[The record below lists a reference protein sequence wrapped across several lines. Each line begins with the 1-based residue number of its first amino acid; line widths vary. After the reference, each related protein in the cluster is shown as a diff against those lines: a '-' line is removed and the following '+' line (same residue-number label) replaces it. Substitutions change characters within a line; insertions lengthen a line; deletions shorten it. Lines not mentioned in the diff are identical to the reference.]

1 MQTFPAFGAGQARA
15 AGWRLEKHRR
25 RGAIQENEMSLK
37 ERLGLN
43 GAPLYVM
50 DGNAF
55 LFRGYFANAGMTRSD
70 GFPTGALHIVG
81 RVLLK
86 LLREERPEHFVFV
99 MDGHGRHFRH
109 EIFPAYKANRP
120 TPPEGLVAQI
130 EPLQD
135 MVRALGMK
143 VVVSEGCEAD
153 DCIASLASRYAGER
167 PVVII
172 GMDKDLRQCLAPG
185 VVMWDPASREEK
197 IITLESFRRETGLE
211 PSQWPDVQALIGDS
225 SDNVPGVKGIGEKTA
240 EKLFRDFKN
249 LEDVRDRMADVPPS
263 VRRKLEGNEE
273 AMFLYRDLTRLHTDC
288 CAHTLEEMA
297 VRPLDRQKAR
307 TFLREFEMNFLLRE
321 LDSLVRQGIV
331 ASTGEEEQAPAPG
344 TRAGRQ
350 LSLFDVAP
358 AVPAMESVE
367 DASALPSCAGREAA
381 VTPAPA
387 VGGFHGAGLCV
398 AVRTP
403 SGVKET
409 LFSGDPRALAAWA
422 GEASLLVTP
431 DMKRLLHGHRAFGTI
446 APARCFDLGLAAY
459 LLAPEDRD
467 YGWPSLS
474 ARHAERSGLPMERPA
489 SMALSLYDDMVKRLE
504 HDGLLPLLRDMEMP
518 LIPVLASME
527 DAGITIDRQALRQ
540 FLDEVQEELD
550 ALTLR
555 IYKEA
560 GQEFNIRSAQQIG
573 EILFK
578 KLGLATARS
587 TKGGQASTSQAVL
600 EKLSGKHPV
609 VDALLEFRKL
619 EKMRSTYLEP
629 LPRLAG
635 PDSRIH
641 TTFNQTATA
650 TGRLSSSNPNLQNIP
665 VRGDLGRRMR
675 TCFTAG
681 PGMSLVSADYS
692 QVELRVLAHY
702 SQDPTLLSAFRNGE
716 DIHTRTAALLYDVD
730 PSQIGPDERRRAK
743 TINFGLIY
751 GMGARKL
758 GQDLGIPLSEAR
770 MFIERYFAR
779 FAHIK
784 EFFDSVEEE
793 ARKNGY
799 VTTISGRR
807 RPLPD
812 MLSQSGQARALAE
825 RQAVNTLIQGSA
837 ADLIKFAMLAVY
849 RDEELRRRK
858 ARLLLQIHDELIVEA
873 PEAEAQAVASRLA
886 ALMTDTSAWGM
897 ELRVPLVA
905 DAGVGHNWGEAH

>member
-1 MQTFPAFGAGQARA
+1 
-15 AGWRLEKHRR
+15 
-25 RGAIQENEMSLK
+25 MSLK
-37 ERLGLN
+37 QRLGFTED
-43 GAPLYVM
+43 PLYVM

-55 LFRGYFANAGMTRSD
+55 LFRGFFANSSMSRSD

-86 LLREERPEHFVFV
+86 LLREEQPKHFVFI
-99 MDGHGRHFRH
+99 MDGHGKHFRH

-120 TPPEGLVAQI
+120 PAPEGLVMQI
-130 EPLQD
+130 EPLQN

-143 VVVSEGCEAD
+143 VLVSDGCEAD
-153 DCIASLASRYAGER
+153 DCIASLAARYGAER

-172 GMDKDLRQCLAPG
+172 GMDKDLRQCLSPR

-197 IITLESFRRETGLE
+197 LLTLDSFREETGLE
-211 PSQWPDVQALIGDS
+211 PSQWPDVQALIGDT

-240 EKLFRDFKN
+240 EKLFRDFRS
-249 LEDVRDRMADVPPS
+249 LEDVRDRMAEVPLS
-263 VRRKLEGNEE
+263 IRKKLEGNED
-273 AMFLYRDLTRLHTDC
+273 AMFLYRELTRLHTDC
-288 CAHTLEEMA
+288 CTEPLESLA
-297 VRPLDRQKAR
+297 VEPMDRQHAR
-307 TFLREFEMNFLLRE
+307 TFLREFEMNSLLRE
-321 LDSLVRQGIV
+321 LESLMRQGIV
-331 ASTGEEEQAPAPG
+331 SFRGEAAEETPAPAASG
-344 TRAGRQ
+344 RAARQ
-350 LSLFDVAP
+350 LSLFDEPAP
-358 AVPAMESVE
+358 VPSMDEVE
-367 DASALPSCAGREAA
+367 DASALPACAGRVVA
-381 VTPAPA
+381 VTPAP
-387 VGGFHGAGLCV
+387 VVNRSQSRGLCV
-398 AVRTP
+398 AVRE
-403 SGVKET
+403 GEKVREC
-409 LFSGDPRALAAWA
+409 LFAGDSRALVAWA
-422 GEASLLVTP
+422 SASSLMITP
-431 DMKRLLHGHRAFGTI
+431 DLKRLLHVHPAWGTI
-446 APARCFDLGLAAY
+446 SPSRCFDLGLAAY

-474 ARHAERSGLPMERPA
+474 ARHAEKSGLPMERPA
-489 SMALSLYDDMVKRLE
+489 SIALSLYDDMVKRLE
-504 HDGLLPLLRDMEMP
+504 HDGLLRLLHDMEMP

-527 DAGITIDRQALRQ
+527 DAGITIDRAALKA
-540 FLDEVQEELD
+540 FLDEVQTELD
-550 ALTLR
+550 ALTER

-578 KLGLATARS
+578 KLGLAAARS

-600 EKLSGKHPV
+600 EKLSGQHPV
-609 VDALLEFRKL
+609 VDALLEYRKL

-641 TTFNQTATA
+641 TTLNQTATA

-665 VRGDLGRRMR
+665 VRGELGRRMR

-681 PGMSLVSADYS
+681 PGMSLISADYS

-702 SQDPTLLSAFRNGE
+702 SQDPTLVAAFRNGE

-730 PSQIGPDERRRAK
+730 PSQIGPDERRKAK

-751 GMGARKL
+751 GMGPIKL
-758 GQDLGIPLSEAR
+758 GQDLGIPMSEAK

-784 EFFDSVEEE
+784 EFFDGVEQD

-807 RPLPD
+807 RPLPNIV
-812 MLSQSGQARALAE
+812 SQSGQARALAE

-837 ADLIKFAMLAVY
+837 ADIIKLAMLAVY
-849 RDEELRRRK
+849 NDAELRRMK
-858 ARLLLQIHDELIVEA
+858 ARLLLQIHDELIVEV
-873 PEAEAQAVASRLA
+873 PEGNAEAAAARLA
-886 ALMTDTSAWGM
+886 SLMTDTSAWG
-897 ELRVPLVA
+897 LDLHVPLVA
-905 DAGVGHNWGEAH
+905 DAGIGHSWGEAH

>member
-1 MQTFPAFGAGQARA
+1 M
-15 AGWRLEKHRR
+15 
-25 RGAIQENEMSLK
+25 QENEMSLK
-37 ERLGLN
+37 ERLGLS
-43 GAPLYVM
+43 GEPLYVM

-55 LFRGYFANAGMTRSD
+55 LFRGYFANAGMSRSD

-86 LLREERPEHFVFV
+86 LLREERPGHFVFV

-120 TPPEGLVAQI
+120 TPPEELIAQI
-130 EPLQD
+130 EPLQN

-143 VVVSEGCEAD
+143 VIVSEGCEAD
-153 DCIASLASRYAGER
+153 DCIASLVARYAKER

-211 PSQWPDVQALIGDS
+211 PSQWPDVQALIGDTA
-225 SDNVPGVKGIGEKTA
+225 DNVPGVKGIGEKTA
-240 EKLFRDFKN
+240 EKLFRDFRS
-249 LEDVRDRMADVPPS
+249 LEDVRDRMAEVPPAI
-263 VRRKLEGNEE
+263 RRKLEGNEE
-273 AMFLYRDLTRLHTDC
+273 VMFLYRELTRLHTDC
-288 CAHTLEEMA
+288 CSHTLEELA
-297 VRPLDRQKAR
+297 VQPLNKAEAR

-331 ASTGEEEQAPAPG
+331 TASGDEEEAPAQG
-344 TRAGRQ
+344 ARASRQ
-350 LSLFDVAP
+350 LSLFDVEP
-358 AVPAMESVE
+358 VVPAMESAS
-367 DASALPSCAGREAA
+367 DASALPACAGRDVA
-381 VTPAPA
+381 VTAAP
-387 VGGFHGAGLCV
+387 VVRGFQTQGFCV

-409 LFSGDPRALAAWA
+409 LFSGDSRALAAWA
-422 GEASLLVTP
+422 ADSSLLVTP
-431 DMKRLLHGHRAFGTI
+431 DMKRLLHTHRAFGTLP
-446 APARCFDLGLAAY
+446 AARCFDLGLAAY

-467 YGWPSLS
+467 YSWPSLS
-474 ARHAERSGLPMERPA
+474 ARHAEKSGLPMERPA
-489 SMALSLYDDMVKRLE
+489 TLALSLYDDMVKRLE
-504 HDGLLPLLRDMEMP
+504 RDGLLRLLREMEMP

-527 DAGITIDRQALRQ
+527 DAGITIDRNALKA
-540 FLDEVQEELD
+540 FLDEVQRELD
-550 ALTLR
+550 ELTAR

-560 GQEFNIRSAQQIG
+560 GCEFNIRSAQQIG
-573 EILFK
+573 EVLFK
-578 KLGLATARS
+578 RLGLAAAKS

-716 DIHTRTAALLYDVD
+716 DIHTRTAALLHDVD
-730 PSQIGPDERRRAK
+730 PSQIGPDERRKAK

-751 GMGARKL
+751 GMGPSKL

-770 MFIERYFAR
+770 MFIERYFTR
-779 FAHIK
+779 FSHIK
-784 EFFDSVEEE
+784 EFFDGVEAE
-793 ARKNGY
+793 ARRNGY
-799 VTTISGRR
+799 VTTLSGRR
-807 RPLPD
+807 RPLPNIV
-812 MLSQSGQARALAE
+812 SQSGQARALAE

-837 ADLIKFAMLAVY
+837 ADLIKFAMLAVHN
-849 RDEELRRRK
+849 DAELRRRK

-873 PEAEAQAVASRLA
+873 PEGEAQAVAARLA
-886 ALMTDTSAWGM
+886 ALMTDTSAWGIT
-897 ELRVPLVA
+897 LHVPLVA

>member
-1 MQTFPAFGAGQARA
+1 
-15 AGWRLEKHRR
+15 
-25 RGAIQENEMSLK
+25 MSLK
-37 ERLGLN
+37 QRLGFTEE
-43 GAPLYVM
+43 PLYVM

-55 LFRGYFANAGMTRSD
+55 LFRGYFANAAMSRSD

-86 LLREERPEHFVFV
+86 LLREERPRHFAFI

-109 EIFPAYKANRP
+109 DIFPAYKANRP
-120 TPPEGLVAQI
+120 PAPEELIMQI
-130 EPLQD
+130 EPLQNL
-135 MVRALGMK
+135 VRALGMK

-153 DCIASLASRYAGER
+153 DCIASLAAAYGGQR

-172 GMDKDLRQCLAPG
+172 GMDKDLRQCLSPG

-197 IITLESFRRETGLE
+197 LVTLDSFRSETGLE
-211 PSQWPDVQALIGDS
+211 PSQWPDVQALIGDT

-240 EKLFRDFKN
+240 EKLFRDFRS
-249 LEDVRDRMADVPPS
+249 LEDVRDRMAEVPPS
-263 VRRKLEGNEE
+263 IRKKLEGNEE
-273 AMFLYRDLTRLHTDC
+273 AMFLYRELTRLHTDC
-288 CAHTLEEMA
+288 CTQSLAELEVAPM
-297 VRPLDRQKAR
+297 DRQHAR
-307 TFLREFEMNFLLRE
+307 TFLREFEMNSLLRE
-321 LDSLVRQGIV
+321 LDSLIRQGIV
-331 ASTGEEEQAPAPG
+331 ATTGEESAETEEGRPAS
-344 TRAGRQ
+344 RAGRQ
-350 LSLFDVAP
+350 LSLFD
-358 AVPAMESVE
+358 AVPAAPAMDEVE
-367 DASALPSCAGREAA
+367 DITRLGSCSGLVVA
-381 VTPAPA
+381 VTPAP
-387 VGGFHGAGLCV
+387 VVNRSQSRGLCV
-398 AVRTP
+398 AVR
-403 SGVKET
+403 GKKGGKEV
-409 LFSGDPRALAAWA
+409 LFSGDSRALAAWA
-422 GEASLLVTP
+422 AEASLMVTP
-431 DMKRLLHGHRAFGTI
+431 DMKRLLHAHPAWGTL
-446 APARCFDLGLAAY
+446 APGRCFDLGLAAY

-474 ARHAERSGLPMERPA
+474 ARQAEKSGLPMERPA
-489 SMALSLYDDMVKRLE
+489 ALALSLYDDMVKRLE
-504 HDGLLPLLRDMEMP
+504 HDGLLRLLRDMEMP

-527 DAGITIDRQALRQ
+527 NAGITIDKAALKV
-540 FLDEVQEELD
+540 FLDEVQTELD
-550 ALTLR
+550 ALTAR
-555 IYKEA
+555 IYQEA

-573 EILFK
+573 EVLFK
-578 KLGLATARS
+578 KLGLSAAKS

-600 EKLSGKHPV
+600 EKLSGEHPV

-665 VRGDLGRRMR
+665 VRGDMGRRMR

-681 PGMSLVSADYS
+681 PGMKLISADYS

-730 PSQIGPDERRRAK
+730 PLQIGPDERRKAK

-770 MFIERYFAR
+770 MFMERYFAR

-784 EFFDSVEEE
+784 EFFDAVEVE
-793 ARKNGY
+793 ARRNGY
-799 VTTISGRR
+799 VTTLSGRR

-812 MLSQSGQARALAE
+812 MLSHSGQARALAE

-849 RDEELRRRK
+849 HDATLRRMK
-858 ARLLLQIHDELIVEA
+858 AKLLLQIHDELIVEV
-873 PEAEAQAVASRLA
+873 PEQHAEEAASRLA

-897 ELRVPLVA
+897 ELHVPLVA
-905 DAGVGHNWGEAH
+905 DAGIGSNWGEAH

>member
-1 MQTFPAFGAGQARA
+1 
-15 AGWRLEKHRR
+15 
-25 RGAIQENEMSLK
+25 MSLK
-37 ERLGLN
+37 QRLGFTEE
-43 GAPLYVM
+43 PLYVM

-55 LFRGYFANAGMTRSD
+55 LFRGYFANAAMSRSD

-86 LLREERPEHFVFV
+86 LLREERPRHFAFI

-109 EIFPAYKANRP
+109 DIFPDYKANRP
-120 TPPEGLVAQI
+120 PAPEELIMQI
-130 EPLQD
+130 EPLQNL
-135 MVRALGMK
+135 VRALGMK

-153 DCIASLASRYAGER
+153 DCIASLAAAYGGQR

-172 GMDKDLRQCLAPG
+172 GMDKDLRQCLSPG

-197 IITLESFRRETGLE
+197 LVTLDSFRSETGLE
-211 PSQWPDVQALIGDS
+211 PSQWPDVQALIGDT

-240 EKLFRDFKN
+240 EKLFRDFRS
-249 LEDVRDRMADVPPS
+249 LEDVRDRMAEVPPS
-263 VRRKLEGNEE
+263 IRKKLEGNEE
-273 AMFLYRDLTRLHTDC
+273 AMFLYRELTRLHTDC
-288 CAHTLEEMA
+288 CTQSLAELEVAPM
-297 VRPLDRQKAR
+297 DRQHAR
-307 TFLREFEMNFLLRE
+307 TFLREFEMNSLLRE
-321 LDSLVRQGIV
+321 LDSLIRQGIV
-331 ASTGEEEQAPAPG
+331 ATTGEESAETEEGRPAS
-344 TRAGRQ
+344 RAGRQ
-350 LSLFDVAP
+350 LSLFD
-358 AVPAMESVE
+358 AVPAAPAMDEVE
-367 DASALPSCAGREAA
+367 DITRLGSCSGLVVA
-381 VTPAPA
+381 VTPAP
-387 VGGFHGAGLCV
+387 VVNRSQSRGLCV
-398 AVRTP
+398 AVR
-403 SGVKET
+403 GKKGGKEV
-409 LFSGDPRALAAWA
+409 LFSGDSRALAAWA
-422 GEASLLVTP
+422 AEASLMVTP
-431 DMKRLLHGHRAFGTI
+431 DMKRLLHAHPAWGTL
-446 APARCFDLGLAAY
+446 APGRCFDLGLAAY

-474 ARHAERSGLPMERPA
+474 ARQAEKSGLPMERPA
-489 SMALSLYDDMVKRLE
+489 ALALSLYDDMVKRLE
-504 HDGLLPLLRDMEMP
+504 HDGLLRLLRDMEMP

-527 DAGITIDRQALRQ
+527 NAGITIDKAALKV
-540 FLDEVQEELD
+540 FLDEVQTELD
-550 ALTLR
+550 ALTAR
-555 IYKEA
+555 IYQEA

-573 EILFK
+573 EVLFK
-578 KLGLATARS
+578 KLGLSAAKS

-600 EKLSGKHPV
+600 EKLSGEHPV

-665 VRGDLGRRMR
+665 VRGDMGRRMR

-681 PGMSLVSADYS
+681 PGMKLISADYS

-730 PSQIGPDERRRAK
+730 PSQIGPDERRKAK

-770 MFIERYFAR
+770 MFMERYFAR

-784 EFFDSVEEE
+784 EFFDAVEVE
-793 ARKNGY
+793 ARRNGY
-799 VTTISGRR
+799 VTTLSGRR

-812 MLSQSGQARALAE
+812 MLSHSGQARALAE

-849 RDEELRRRK
+849 HDATLRRMK
-858 ARLLLQIHDELIVEA
+858 AKLLLQIHDELIVEV
-873 PEAEAQAVASRLA
+873 PEQHAEEAASRLA

-897 ELRVPLVA
+897 ELHVPLVA
-905 DAGVGHNWGEAH
+905 DAGIGSNWGEAH

>member
-1 MQTFPAFGAGQARA
+1 M
-15 AGWRLEKHRR
+15 
-25 RGAIQENEMSLK
+25 QENEMSLK
-37 ERLGLN
+37 ERLGLS
-43 GAPLYVM
+43 GEPLYVM

-55 LFRGYFANAGMTRSD
+55 LFRGYFANAGMSRSD

-86 LLREERPEHFVFV
+86 LLREERPGHFVFV

-120 TPPEGLVAQI
+120 TPPEELIAQI
-130 EPLQD
+130 EPLQN

-143 VVVSEGCEAD
+143 VIVSEGCEAD
-153 DCIASLASRYAGER
+153 DCIASLVARYAKER

-197 IITLESFRRETGLE
+197 IITLESFRRETGLD
-211 PSQWPDVQALIGDS
+211 PSQWPDVQALIGDTA
-225 SDNVPGVKGIGEKTA
+225 DNVPGVKGIGEKTA
-240 EKLFRDFKN
+240 EKLFRDFRS
-249 LEDVRDRMADVPPS
+249 LEDVRDRMAEVPPAI
-263 VRRKLEGNEE
+263 RRKLEGNEE
-273 AMFLYRDLTRLHTDC
+273 AMFLYRELTRLHTDC
-288 CAHTLEEMA
+288 CSHTLEELA
-297 VRPLDRQKAR
+297 VQPLNKAEAR

-331 ASTGEEEQAPAPG
+331 TASGDEEEAPAQG
-344 TRAGRQ
+344 ARASRQ
-350 LSLFDVAP
+350 LSLFDVEP
-358 AVPAMESVE
+358 AVPAMESAS
-367 DASALPSCAGREAA
+367 DASALPACAGRDVA
-381 VTPAPA
+381 VTAAP
-387 VGGFHGAGLCV
+387 VVRGFQTQGFCV

-409 LFSGDPRALAAWA
+409 FFSGDSRALAAWA
-422 GEASLLVTP
+422 ADSSLLVTP
-431 DMKRLLHGHRAFGTI
+431 DMKRLLHTHRAFGTLP
-446 APARCFDLGLAAY
+446 AARCFDLGLAAY

-467 YGWPSLS
+467 YSWPSLS
-474 ARHAERSGLPMERPA
+474 ARHAEKSGLPMERPA
-489 SMALSLYDDMVKRLE
+489 TLALSLYDDMVKRLE
-504 HDGLLPLLRDMEMP
+504 RDGLLRLLREMEMP

-527 DAGITIDRQALRQ
+527 DAGITIDRNALKA
-540 FLDEVQEELD
+540 FLDEVQRELD
-550 ALTLR
+550 ELTAR

-560 GQEFNIRSAQQIG
+560 GCEFNIRSAQQIG
-573 EILFK
+573 EVLFK
-578 KLGLATARS
+578 RLGLAAAKS

-716 DIHTRTAALLYDVD
+716 DIHTRTAALLHDVD
-730 PSQIGPDERRRAK
+730 PSQIGPDERRKAK

-751 GMGARKL
+751 GMGPSKL

-770 MFIERYFAR
+770 MFIERYFTR
-779 FAHIK
+779 FSHIK
-784 EFFDSVEEE
+784 EFFDGVEAE
-793 ARKNGY
+793 ARRNGY
-799 VTTISGRR
+799 VTTLSGRR
-807 RPLPD
+807 RPLPNIV
-812 MLSQSGQARALAE
+812 SQSGQARALAE

-837 ADLIKFAMLAVY
+837 ADLIKFAMLAVHN
-849 RDEELRRRK
+849 DAELRRRK

-873 PEAEAQAVASRLA
+873 PEGEAQAVAARLA
-886 ALMTDTSAWGM
+886 ALMTDTSAWGIT
-897 ELRVPLVA
+897 LHVPLVA

>member
-1 MQTFPAFGAGQARA
+1 
-15 AGWRLEKHRR
+15 
-25 RGAIQENEMSLK
+25 MSLK
-37 ERLGLN
+37 QRLGFTEE
-43 GAPLYVM
+43 PLYVM

-55 LFRGYFANAGMTRSD
+55 LFRGYFANAAMSRSD

-86 LLREERPEHFVFV
+86 LLREERPRHFAFI

-109 EIFPAYKANRP
+109 DIFPAYKANRP
-120 TPPEGLVAQI
+120 PAPEELIMQI
-130 EPLQD
+130 EPLQNL
-135 MVRALGMK
+135 VRALGMK

-153 DCIASLASRYAGER
+153 DCIASLAAAYGGQR

-172 GMDKDLRQCLAPG
+172 GMDKDLRQCLSPG

-197 IITLESFRRETGLE
+197 LVTLDSFRSETGLE
-211 PSQWPDVQALIGDS
+211 PSQWPDVQALIGDT

-240 EKLFRDFKN
+240 EKLFRDFRS
-249 LEDVRDRMADVPPS
+249 LEDVRDRMAEVPPS
-263 VRRKLEGNEE
+263 IRKKLEGNEE
-273 AMFLYRDLTRLHTDC
+273 AMFLYRELTRLHTDC
-288 CAHTLEEMA
+288 CTQSLAELEVAPM
-297 VRPLDRQKAR
+297 DRQHAR
-307 TFLREFEMNFLLRE
+307 TFLREFEMNSLLRE
-321 LDSLVRQGIV
+321 LDSLIRQGIV
-331 ASTGEEEQAPAPG
+331 ATTGEESAETEEGRPAS
-344 TRAGRQ
+344 RAGRQ
-350 LSLFDVAP
+350 LSLFD
-358 AVPAMESVE
+358 AVPAAPAMDEVE
-367 DASALPSCAGREAA
+367 DISRLGSCSGLVVA
-381 VTPAPA
+381 VTPAP
-387 VGGFHGAGLCV
+387 VVNRSQSRGLCV
-398 AVRTP
+398 AVRGKK
-403 SGVKET
+403 GVKEV
-409 LFSGDPRALAAWA
+409 LFSGDSRALAAWA
-422 GEASLLVTP
+422 AEASLMVTP
-431 DMKRLLHGHRAFGTI
+431 DMKRLLHAHPAWGTL
-446 APARCFDLGLAAY
+446 APGRCFDLGLAAY

-474 ARHAERSGLPMERPA
+474 ARQAEKSGLPMERPA
-489 SMALSLYDDMVKRLE
+489 ALALSLYDDMVKRLE
-504 HDGLLPLLRDMEMP
+504 HDGLLRLLRDMEMP

-527 DAGITIDRQALRQ
+527 NAGITIDKAALKV
-540 FLDEVQEELD
+540 FLDEVQTELD
-550 ALTLR
+550 ALTAR
-555 IYKEA
+555 IYQEA

-573 EILFK
+573 EVLFK
-578 KLGLATARS
+578 KLGLSAAKS

-600 EKLSGKHPV
+600 EKLSGEHPV

-665 VRGDLGRRMR
+665 VRGDMGRRMR

-681 PGMSLVSADYS
+681 PGMKLISADYS

-730 PSQIGPDERRRAK
+730 PSQIGPDERRKAK

-770 MFIERYFAR
+770 MFMERYFAR

-784 EFFDSVEEE
+784 EFFDAVEVE
-793 ARKNGY
+793 ARRNGY
-799 VTTISGRR
+799 VTTLSGRR

-812 MLSQSGQARALAE
+812 MLSHSGQARALAE

-849 RDEELRRRK
+849 HDATLRRMK
-858 ARLLLQIHDELIVEA
+858 AKLLLQIHDELIVEV
-873 PEAEAQAVASRLA
+873 PEQHAEEAASRLA

-897 ELRVPLVA
+897 ELHVPLVA
-905 DAGVGHNWGEAH
+905 DAGIGSNWGEAH

>member
-1 MQTFPAFGAGQARA
+1 M
-15 AGWRLEKHRR
+15 
-25 RGAIQENEMSLK
+25 QENEMSLK
-37 ERLGLN
+37 ERLGLS
-43 GAPLYVM
+43 GEPLYVM

-55 LFRGYFANAGMTRSD
+55 LFRGYFANAGMSRSD

-86 LLREERPEHFVFV
+86 LLREERPGHFVFV

-120 TPPEGLVAQI
+120 TPPEELIAQI
-130 EPLQD
+130 EPLQN

-143 VVVSEGCEAD
+143 VIVSEGCEAD
-153 DCIASLASRYAGER
+153 DCIASLVARYAKER

-211 PSQWPDVQALIGDS
+211 PSQWPDVQALIGDTA
-225 SDNVPGVKGIGEKTA
+225 DNVPGVKGIGEKTA
-240 EKLFRDFKN
+240 EKLFRDFRS
-249 LEDVRDRMADVPPS
+249 LEDVRDRMAEVPPAI
-263 VRRKLEGNEE
+263 RRKLEGNEE
-273 AMFLYRDLTRLHTDC
+273 AMFLYRELTRLHTDC
-288 CAHTLEEMA
+288 CSHTLEELA
-297 VRPLDRQKAR
+297 VQPLNKAEAR

-331 ASTGEEEQAPAPG
+331 TASGDEEEAPAQG
-344 TRAGRQ
+344 ARASRQ
-350 LSLFDVAP
+350 LSLFDVEP
-358 AVPAMESVE
+358 AVPAMESVS
-367 DASALPSCAGREAA
+367 DASALPACAGRDVA
-381 VTPAPA
+381 VTAAP
-387 VGGFHGAGLCV
+387 VVRGFQTQGFCV

-409 LFSGDPRALAAWA
+409 LFSGDSRALAAWA
-422 GEASLLVTP
+422 ADSSLLVTP
-431 DMKRLLHGHRAFGTI
+431 DMKRLLHTHRAFGTLP
-446 APARCFDLGLAAY
+446 AARCFDLGLAAY

-467 YGWPSLS
+467 YSWPSLS
-474 ARHAERSGLPMERPA
+474 ARHAEKSGLPMERPA
-489 SMALSLYDDMVKRLE
+489 TLALSLYDDMVKRLE
-504 HDGLLPLLRDMEMP
+504 RDGLLRLLREMEMP

-527 DAGITIDRQALRQ
+527 DAGITIDRNALKA
-540 FLDEVQEELD
+540 FLDEVQRELD
-550 ALTLR
+550 ELTAR

-560 GQEFNIRSAQQIG
+560 GCEFNIRSAQQIG
-573 EILFK
+573 EVLFK
-578 KLGLATARS
+578 RLGLAAAKS

-716 DIHTRTAALLYDVD
+716 DIHTRTAALLHDVD
-730 PSQIGPDERRRAK
+730 PSQIGPDERRKAK

-751 GMGARKL
+751 GMGPSKL

-770 MFIERYFAR
+770 MFIERYFTR
-779 FAHIK
+779 FSHIK
-784 EFFDSVEEE
+784 EFFDGVEAE
-793 ARKNGY
+793 ARRNGY
-799 VTTISGRR
+799 VTTLSGRR
-807 RPLPD
+807 RPLPNIV
-812 MLSQSGQARALAE
+812 SQSGQARALAE

-837 ADLIKFAMLAVY
+837 ADLIKFAMLAVHN
-849 RDEELRRRK
+849 DAELRRRK

-873 PEAEAQAVASRLA
+873 PEGEAQAVAARLA
-886 ALMTDTSAWGM
+886 ALMTDTSAWGIT
-897 ELRVPLVA
+897 LHVPLVA

>member
-1 MQTFPAFGAGQARA
+1 
-15 AGWRLEKHRR
+15 
-25 RGAIQENEMSLK
+25 MSLK
-37 ERLGLN
+37 QRLGFTKE
-43 GAPLYVM
+43 PLYVM

-55 LFRGYFANAGMTRSD
+55 LFRGFFANSSMSRSD

-86 LLREERPEHFVFV
+86 LLREERPKHFVFI
-99 MDGHGRHFRH
+99 MDGHGKHFRH
-109 EIFPAYKANRP
+109 DIFPAYKANRP
-120 TPPEGLVAQI
+120 PAPEGLVMQI
-130 EPLQD
+130 EPLQNL
-135 MVRALGMK
+135 VRALGMK
-143 VVVSEGCEAD
+143 VLVSDGCEAD
-153 DCIASLASRYAGER
+153 DCIASLAAKYGSQR

-172 GMDKDLRQCLAPG
+172 GMDKDLRQCLSPE

-197 IITLESFRRETGLE
+197 LLTLDSFRAETGLE
-211 PSQWPDVQALIGDS
+211 PSQWPDVQALIGDT

-240 EKLFRDFKN
+240 EKLFRDFRS
-249 LEDVRDRMADVPPS
+249 LEDVRDRMAEVPPS
-263 VRRKLEGNEE
+263 IRKKLEGNEE
-273 AMFLYRDLTRLHTDC
+273 AMFLYRELTRLHTDC
-288 CAHTLEEMA
+288 CAQPLEELA
-297 VRPLDRQKAR
+297 VEPLDRQHAR
-307 TFLREFEMNFLLRE
+307 TFLREFEMNSLLRE
-321 LDSLVRQGIV
+321 LDSLMRQGVV
-331 ASTGEEEQAPAPG
+331 AFQGEAEDVSGAVAPG
-344 TRAGRQ
+344 ARTARQ
-350 LSLFDVAP
+350 LSLFDEPAP
-358 AVPAMESVE
+358 VPAMDDVQ
-367 DASALPSCAGREAA
+367 DASRLPVCAGLMVA
-381 VTPAPA
+381 VTPAP
-387 VGGFHGAGLCV
+387 VVNRSQSHGLCV
-398 AVRTP
+398 AVRKG
-403 SGVKET
+403 SDVEES
-409 LFSGDPRALAAWA
+409 LYSGDARALVAWA
-422 GEASLLVTP
+422 SAASLVVTP
-431 DMKRLLHGHRAFGTI
+431 DMKRLLHAHPAWGTI
-446 APARCFDLGLAAY
+446 SPSRCFDLGLAAY

-474 ARHAERSGLPMERPA
+474 ARHAEKSGLPMERPA
-489 SMALSLYDDMVKRLE
+489 SIALSLYDDMVKRLE
-504 HDGLLPLLRDMEMP
+504 HDGLLRLLHDMEMP
-518 LIPVLASME
+518 LIPVLVSME
-527 DAGITIDRQALRQ
+527 NAGITIDKAALRD
-540 FLDEVQEELD
+540 FLDEVQTELD
-550 ALTLR
+550 ALTER
-555 IYKEA
+555 IYQEA
-560 GQEFNIRSAQQIG
+560 GQQFNIRSAQQIG

-578 KLGLATARS
+578 KLGLAAAKS

-600 EKLSGKHPV
+600 EKLSGQHPV

-681 PGMSLVSADYS
+681 PGMKLISADYS

-716 DIHTRTAALLYDVD
+716 DIHTRTAALLFDVD
-730 PSQIGPDERRRAK
+730 PAQIGPDQRRRAK

-784 EFFDSVEEE
+784 EFFDSVEQE

-799 VTTISGRR
+799 VTTLSGRR

-837 ADLIKFAMLAVY
+837 ADLIKLAMLSVY
-849 RDEELRRRK
+849 NDGELRRMK
-858 ARLLLQIHDELIVEA
+858 ARMLLQIHDELIVEA
-873 PEAEAQAVASRLA
+873 PEENAEAAASRLA
-886 ALMTDTSAWGM
+886 SLMTDTSAWG
-897 ELRVPLVA
+897 LDLHVPLVA
-905 DAGVGHNWGEAH
+905 DAGVGRNWGEAH

>member
-1 MQTFPAFGAGQARA
+1 
-15 AGWRLEKHRR
+15 
-25 RGAIQENEMSLK
+25 MSLK
-37 ERLGLN
+37 QRLGFTEE
-43 GAPLYVM
+43 PLYVM

-55 LFRGYFANAGMTRSD
+55 LFRGYFANAAMSRSD

-86 LLREERPEHFVFV
+86 LLREERPRHFAFI

-109 EIFPAYKANRP
+109 DIFPAYKANRP
-120 TPPEGLVAQI
+120 PAPEELIMQI
-130 EPLQD
+130 EPLQNL
-135 MVRALGMK
+135 VRALGMK

-153 DCIASLASRYAGER
+153 DCIASLAAAYGGQR

-172 GMDKDLRQCLAPG
+172 GMDKDLRQCLSPG

-197 IITLESFRRETGLE
+197 LVTLDSFRSETGLE
-211 PSQWPDVQALIGDS
+211 PSQWPDVQALIGDT

-240 EKLFRDFKN
+240 EKLFRDFRS
-249 LEDVRDRMADVPPS
+249 LEDVRDRMAEVPPS
-263 VRRKLEGNEE
+263 IRKKLEGNEE
-273 AMFLYRDLTRLHTDC
+273 AMFLYRELTRLHTDC
-288 CAHTLEEMA
+288 CTQSLAELEVAPM
-297 VRPLDRQKAR
+297 DRQHAR
-307 TFLREFEMNFLLRE
+307 TFLREFEMNSLLRE
-321 LDSLVRQGIV
+321 LDSLIRQGIV
-331 ASTGEEEQAPAPG
+331 ATTGEESAETEEGRPAS
-344 TRAGRQ
+344 RAGRQ
-350 LSLFDVAP
+350 LSLFD
-358 AVPAMESVE
+358 AVPAAPAMDEVE
-367 DASALPSCAGREAA
+367 DISRLGSCSGLVVA
-381 VTPAPA
+381 VTPAP
-387 VGGFHGAGLCV
+387 VVNRSQSRGLCV
-398 AVRTP
+398 AVR
-403 SGVKET
+403 GKKGGKEV
-409 LFSGDPRALAAWA
+409 LFSGDSRALAAWA
-422 GEASLLVTP
+422 AEASLMVTP
-431 DMKRLLHGHRAFGTI
+431 DMKRLLHAHPAWGTL
-446 APARCFDLGLAAY
+446 APGRCFDLGLAAY

-474 ARHAERSGLPMERPA
+474 ARQAEKSGLPMERPA
-489 SMALSLYDDMVKRLE
+489 ALALSLYDDMVKRLE
-504 HDGLLPLLRDMEMP
+504 HDGLLRLLRDMEMP

-527 DAGITIDRQALRQ
+527 NAGITIDKAALKV
-540 FLDEVQEELD
+540 FLDEVQTELD
-550 ALTLR
+550 ALTAR
-555 IYKEA
+555 IYQEA

-573 EILFK
+573 EVLFK
-578 KLGLATARS
+578 KLGLSAAKS

-600 EKLSGKHPV
+600 EKLSGEHPV

-665 VRGDLGRRMR
+665 VRGDMGRRMR

-681 PGMSLVSADYS
+681 PGMKLISADYS

-730 PSQIGPDERRRAK
+730 PSQIGPDERRKAK

-770 MFIERYFAR
+770 MFMERYFAR

-784 EFFDSVEEE
+784 EFFDAVEVE
-793 ARKNGY
+793 ARRNGY
-799 VTTISGRR
+799 VTTLSGRR

-812 MLSQSGQARALAE
+812 MLSHSGQARALAE

-849 RDEELRRRK
+849 HDATLRRMK
-858 ARLLLQIHDELIVEA
+858 AKLLLQIHDELIVEV
-873 PEAEAQAVASRLA
+873 PEQHAEEAASRLA

-897 ELRVPLVA
+897 ELHVPLVA
-905 DAGVGHNWGEAH
+905 DAGIGSNWGEAH